1 MFKQLTV
8 ISGKGGTGKTTLTAS
23 FAYLTQGKAIFAD
36 ADVDA
41 PDLHLILHPTII
53 SEEELYIS
61 KKAVRDEEKCVKCNK
76 CGEVCEFNAI
86 SAYDLNHFK
95 CEGCGL
101 CVRICPEKALSM
113 KPILSAKIFE
123 SQTRFG
129 PFVHAEMTI
138 GEGTSGRIVDQ
149 IRQKARK
156 IAETKKLNFVI
167 VDGSP
172 GIGCPVI
179 ASITGVDLACIIVE
193 PTLSGIHDLERIF
206 GVAQHFKVKSVVCI
220 NKFDLNITN
229 TNNIIRFCRK
239 NNITVVGKIPF
250 NEIVPKSI
258 IQGKSTFELEE
269 NPVSKEIISIWKNIQ
284 TELHD

>member
-1 MFKQLTV
+1 MFKQITV
-8 ISGKGGTGKTTLTAS
+8 ISGKGGTGKTTLASS
-23 FAYLTQGKAIFAD
+23 FAFLTRGKAIFAD

-53 SEEELYIS
+53 SEEKLYIS
-61 KKAVRDEEKCVKCNK
+61 KKVKRNEEKCIKCNK
-76 CGEVCEFNAI
+76 CGEICEFKAI
-86 SAYDLNHFK
+86 TANELIYFK

-101 CVRICPEKALSM
+101 CVHICPEKALSM
-113 KPILSAKIFE
+113 EPILSATIFE

-156 IAETKKLNFVI
+156 IAEQKKLDYVI

-206 GVAQHFKVKSVVCI
+206 GVAQHFKVESVVCI
-220 NKFDLNITN
+220 NKFDINTTN
-229 TNNIIRFCRK
+229 TNNIVKFCKK
-239 NNITVVGKIPF
+239 NNIVVVGIIPF
-250 NEIVPKSI
+250 NDIVPKSI

-269 NPVSKEIISIWKNIQ
+269 NTVSKEIAKIWENIKAIFSN
-284 TELHD
+284 